1 MKKVRNIALLMTP
14 VLLFF
19 VLVVPY
25 QILNE
30 EVLVDIFGC
39 GCPKLDE
46 NGEMIHSY
54 FNANDFTTIF
64 WSVIAA
70 AATVGSVFLS
80 RLIPREKIWLRI
92 VYIAATL
99 AISLFIAY
107 TFRQGMMWN

>member
-1 MKKVRNIALLMTP
+1 MKKVRNIALLLTP
-14 VLLFF
+14 ILLFF
-19 VLVVPY
+19 LLVIPY
-25 QILNE
+25 SILNE

-64 WSVIAA
+64 WLVIAA

-80 RLIPREKIWLRI
+80 RLIPHEKNWLRI

>member
-1 MKKVRNIALLMTP
+1 MKKLRTIALLLTP
-14 VLLFF
+14 ILLFF

-25 QILNE
+25 KILNE
-30 EVLVDIFGC
+30 EVLVDVFGC
-39 GCPKLDE
+39 GCPKIDE
-46 NGEMIHSY
+46 NGEIIHSY

-64 WSVIAA
+64 WLVIAA

-80 RLIPREKIWLRI
+80 KLIPREIIWLRI
-92 VYIAATL
+92 VYIAAIL

>member
-1 MKKVRNIALLMTP
+1 MKKVRNIALLLIP
-14 VLLFF
+14 ILLFF

-30 EVLVDIFGC
+30 EVLVDVFGC

-54 FNANDFTTIF
+54 FNANDFTTLF
-64 WSVIAA
+64 WFAVAI

-92 VYIAATL
+92 VYIVATL

>member
-1 MKKVRNIALLMTP
+1 MKKIRTIALLLTP
-14 VLLFF
+14 ILLFF

-25 QILNE
+25 SILNQE
-30 EVLVDIFGC
+30 ILVDVFGC

-64 WSVIAA
+64 WLFVSI
-70 AATVGSVFLS
+70 AATVGSIFLS